1 MSSSSWY
8 NYEANHRYQ
17 IAVIHAVKILVCI
30 IKMAVHSYVD
40 MECIQLY
47 MLTSFISN
55 IKKSM
60 FN

>member
-17 IAVIHAVKILVCI
+17 IVINTIKTLVCI
-30 IKMAVHSYVD
+30 IKMAIHSYVD

-47 MLTSFISN
+47 MLTSFISD
-55 IKKSM
+55 IK
-60 FN
+60 NYV